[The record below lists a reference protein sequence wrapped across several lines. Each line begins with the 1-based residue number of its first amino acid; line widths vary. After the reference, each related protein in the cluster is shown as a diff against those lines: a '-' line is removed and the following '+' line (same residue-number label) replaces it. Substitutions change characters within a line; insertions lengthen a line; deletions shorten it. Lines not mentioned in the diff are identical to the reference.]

1 MQATARRETTMKTL
15 FTIALAALV
24 LVAVPQG
31 ARCSELIEC
40 LEETPTIFGT
50 PGDDALTG
58 TDESDAICRPRR
70 QRRHRRR

>member
-1 MQATARRETTMKTL
+1 MKTL

-24 LVAVPQG
+24 LVLVAVPQG
-31 ARCSELIEC
+31 ARSSELIEC